1 LTYTRRRKRMDNKN
15 YTWAEALGA
24 ITGLIIV
31 AFVAFILFAVLMI
44 PAAWILHWILVNLFN
59 YTVLTLWQVWGII
72 LGVRL
77 VFSGLVTVNKN

>member
-1 LTYTRRRKRMDNKN
+1 MDNKN

-24 ITGLIIV
+24 ITGLAIVVVV
-31 AFVAFILFAVLMI
+31 AFALSALLMI
-44 PAAWILHWILVNLFN
+44 PVAWMVHWILVNLFN

-77 VFSGLVTVNKN
+77 VFSGLITVNKN

>member
-1 LTYTRRRKRMDNKN
+1 MDNKN

-24 ITGLIIV
+24 ITGLAIVVVV
-31 AFVAFILFAVLMI
+31 AFALSALLMI
-44 PAAWILHWILVNLFN
+44 PVAWMVHWILVNLFN

>member
-1 LTYTRRRKRMDNKN
+1 MNNKN

-24 ITGLIIV
+24 LTGLLIV
-31 AFVAFILFAVLMI
+31 VVFAFALSALLMI
-44 PAAWILHWILVNLFN
+44 PVAWIVHWILVNLFN

>member
-1 LTYTRRRKRMDNKN
+1 MDNKN

-31 AFVAFILFAVLMI
+31 ALVAFLVGAVLMLI
-44 PAAWILHWILVNLFN
+44 PAWIVHWILVNLFN

-77 VFSGLVTVNKN
+77 VFSGLVTVNNNLS

>member
-1 LTYTRRRKRMDNKN
+1 MDNKN

-24 ITGLIIV
+24 LTGLAIV
-31 AFVAFILFAVLMI
+31 VVFAFILSAVLMI
-44 PAAWILHWILVNLFN
+44 PVAWIVHWILVNLFN
-59 YTVLTLWQVWGII
+59 YTALNLWQVWGII

>member
-1 LTYTRRRKRMDNKN
+1 MDNQN

-24 ITGLIIV
+24 VIGLILV
-31 AFVAFILFAVLMI
+31 VVFAFALTALFMI
-44 PAAWILHWILVNLFN
+44 PVAWMIHWILVNLFN
-59 YTVLTLWQVWGII
+59 YTVLTFWQVWGII

>member
-1 LTYTRRRKRMDNKN
+1 MTYTRRRKRMDNKN

-24 ITGLIIV
+24 IVGLLIV
-31 AFVAFILFAVLMI
+31 AAVAFLVSAVLMI
-44 PAAWILHWILVNLFN
+44 PVAWMVHWILVNLFN

>member
-1 LTYTRRRKRMDNKN
+1 MDNKN
-15 YTWAEALGA
+15 YTWAKALGA
-24 ITGLIIV
+24 LTGLAIV
-31 AFVAFILFAVLMI
+31 VVFAFILSAVLMI
-44 PAAWILHWILVNLFN
+44 PVAWIVHWILVNLFS

>member
-1 LTYTRRRKRMDNKN
+1 MDNKN

-24 ITGLIIV
+24 ITGPIIV
-31 AFVAFILFAVLMI
+31 ALVAFLVGAVLMLI
-44 PAAWILHWILVNLFN
+44 PAWIVHWILVNLFN

>member
-1 LTYTRRRKRMDNKN
+1 MDNKN

-31 AFVAFILFAVLMI
+31 ALVVFLVGAVLMLI
-44 PAAWILHWILVNLFN
+44 PAWIVHWILVNLFN

>member
-1 LTYTRRRKRMDNKN
+1 MTYTRRRKRMNNHN

-24 ITGLIIV
+24 IAGLIIV
-31 AFVAFILFAVLMI
+31 AVFAFSLTALFMI
-44 PAAWILHWILVNLFN
+44 PVAWMIHWILVNLFS

>member
-1 LTYTRRRKRMDNKN
+1 MDNHD
-15 YTWAEALGA
+15 YTWPEVLGTF
-24 ITGLIIV
+24 IGLILV
-31 AFVAFILFAVLMI
+31 VVFAFALSALLMI
-44 PAAWILHWILVNLFN
+44 PVAWIVHWILVNLFN

>member
-1 LTYTRRRKRMDNKN
+1 MNDKN

-24 ITGLIIV
+24 VVGLIIL
-31 AFVAFILFAVLMI
+31 ALVAFILFAVLMI
-44 PAAWILHWILVNLFN
+44 PGAWIVHWILVNLFN
-59 YTVLTLWQVWGII
+59 YTALNLWQVWGII

>member
-1 LTYTRRRKRMDNKN
+1 MDNKN

-31 AFVAFILFAVLMI
+31 ALVAFLVRAVLMLI
-44 PAAWILHWILVNLFN
+44 PAWIVHWILVNLFN

>member
-1 LTYTRRRKRMDNKN
+1 MTYTRRRKRMENKN

-24 ITGLIIV
+24 ITGLVIIAV
-31 AFVAFILFAVLMI
+31 FAFLLGAVLMI
-44 PAAWILHWILVNLFN
+44 PVAWMVHWILVSLFN
-59 YTVLTLWQVWGII
+59 YTALTIWQVWGII

>member
-1 LTYTRRRKRMDNKN
+1 MDNKN

-31 AFVAFILFAVLMI
+31 ALVAFLVGAVLMLI
-44 PAAWILHWILVNLFN
+44 PAWIVHWILVNLFN

>member
-1 LTYTRRRKRMDNKN
+1 MNNKN

-24 ITGLIIV
+24 IAGLLIV
-31 AFVAFILFAVLMI
+31 ALVAFILSAVLMI
-44 PAAWILHWILVNLFN
+44 PVAWIVHWILVNLFN

-77 VFSGLVTVNKN
+77 VFSGFVTVNKN